1 MPINTIYF
9 LSKIALRTITL
20 RAWKAL
26 QALIPFM
33 ALMAL
38 NACLVMSMANAQTYY
53 LGVLAPQGETVAQ
66 ERWQPWLNQ
75 LNEQL
80 QEDTVVLVPLAL
92 ENWQQEIEAQQ
103 FALVLGP
110 QVQLIKMNTTHW
122 RWLATLQADTA
133 PTKLTAPADI
143 NGKNFNEKGFN
154 EKGFNE
160 KGFSKTADKQF
171 SATVNLANE
180 FNKLSQGGP
189 LKEPSAMEEV
199 ASVLWVKADSGIYQ
213 LQDLQQRKIAAVDA
227 EAFGGYLLVAHLLQ
241 QNGVPSNRY
250 QTQFVGY
257 PIERTLNA
265 LANGSVDAVIAPL
278 CLMEEMA
285 RQGKVSE
292 KQYRLIH
299 PVATASSCQSSTPIY
314 PNWTLAATEQAPN
327 ALVRQINQNLFGTSQ
342 SEQELL
348 GINQGWL
355 PPESSSN
362 AERILYDMNRHP
374 AQKQL
379 GAHMVEWVKAH
390 RLWMAV
396 IVLIILI
403 STVNYAW
410 MSWLAW
416 RRRQKITLQNR
427 LIRDYD
433 QQLRQSER
441 FAVIGEMS
449 GSIAHEINQPLA
461 TIQNYAQGLLIRSQN
476 SQNSQERTWLDKN
489 SLNSLH
495 AVEKSLTDK
504 QATDKQVTETA
515 LQKIV
520 NETERVAAVI
530 SNIRSWAGRSQPD
543 EVRVDIATTYEQ
555 CILLL
560 GEKASAMSFWL
571 TSDYPSL
578 QLPSLVLDQLLM
590 NSMVNAEQQG
600 ATQIMLRCQ
609 AEDYNG
615 KSYIV
620 LHMTDD
626 AGGFDEAQL
635 LDHKQLTGN
644 KQLVDNKSQQR
655 LANHYATKSTK
666 ANGLGLGLM
675 ICQRLCKSLGG
686 MMRLSNIEV
695 QQELNC
701 IQALDG
707 YQQRFKRNLNGK
719 VRLMN
724 TESTYPLANKIG
736 AQVSFYLPLHLADE
750 AQK

>member
-1 MPINTIYF
+1 MPINTIDF

-20 RAWKAL
+20 KVWKAL
-26 QALIPFM
+26 I

-133 PTKLTAPADI
+133 PAKLTAPADI
-143 NGKNFNEKGFN
+143 NGKNFN

-180 FNKLSQGGP
+180 FNKLSQGSP

-199 ASVLWVKADSGIYQ
+199 ASALWVKADSGIYQ

-265 LANGSVDAVIAPL
+265 LANGSVDAAIAPL

-515 LQKIV
+515 LQQIV

-635 LDHKQLTGN
+635 LDHKPLTGN

-655 LANHYATKSTK
+655 LPNRYATKSTK

-736 AQVSFYLPLHLADE
+736 AQVSFYLPLHLADNAE
-750 AQK
+750 K

>member
-1 MPINTIYF
+1 MPINTIDF

-20 RAWKAL
+20 RVWKAL

-53 LGVLAPQGETVAQ
+53 IGVLAPQGETVAQ

-133 PTKLTAPADI
+133 PAKLTAPADI
-143 NGKNFNEKGFN
+143 NGKN
-154 EKGFNE
+154 FNE

-180 FNKLSQGGP
+180 FNKLSQGSP

-199 ASVLWVKADSGIYQ
+199 ASALWVKADSGIYQ

-257 PIERTLNA
+257 PIERTLHA
-265 LANGSVDAVIAPL
+265 LASGSVDAAIAPL

-342 SEQELL
+342 SEQALL

-433 QQLRQSER
+433 QQLHQSER

-476 SQNSQERTWLDKN
+476 SQEWTGLDNNSV
-489 SLNSLH
+489 NSLH

-504 QATDKQVTETA
+504 QATETA
-515 LQKIV
+515 LQQIV

-530 SNIRSWAGRSQPD
+530 SNIRHWAGRSQTKN
-543 EVRVDIATTYEQ
+543 VQLDIATTYEQ

-560 GEKASAMSFWL
+560 GEKASSIGFWL
-571 TSDYPSL
+571 ASDYQSL

-590 NSMVNAEQQG
+590 NSMLNAQQQG

-609 AEDYNG
+609 AKDYNG

-620 LHMTDD
+620 LHITDD

-635 LDHKQLTGN
+635 LDHKPLEGN
-644 KQLVDNKSQQR
+644 QQLVEGQSQQR
-655 LANHYATKSTK
+655 LTNKYATKSTK
-666 ANGLGLGLM
+666 ENGLGLGLM
-675 ICQRLCKSLGG
+675 ICQRLCKPLGG
-686 MMRLSNIEV
+686 MMQLGNIEV
-695 QQELNC
+695 QQELNT
-701 IQALDG
+701 IQALGG
-707 YQQRFKRNLNGK
+707 YQQRLKRSLNGK
-719 VRLMN
+719 VRLIKTEN
-724 TESTYPLANKIG
+724 THPLANRVG
-736 AQVSFYLPLHLADE
+736 AQVSFYLPLHLADDVE
-750 AQK
+750 R

>member
-1 MPINTIYF
+1 MDKK
-9 LSKIALRTITL
+9 SKVWAT
-20 RAWKAL
+20 
-26 QALIPFM
+26 
-33 ALMAL
+33 L
-38 NACLVMSMANAQTYY
+38 NAYFIIVVASFAWLMLGSANAQTYY

-122 RWLATLQADTA
+122 RWLATLQAETE
-133 PTKLTAPADI
+133 TLT
-143 NGKNFNEKGFN
+143 NKNDKESNKKRF
-154 EKGFNE
+154 
-160 KGFSKTADKQF
+160 KTNATDKQL

-180 FNKLSQGGP
+180 FNKLSQDSP

-199 ASVLWVKADSGIYQ
+199 ASALWVKADSGIYQ

-265 LANGSVDAVIAPL
+265 LANGSVDAAIAPL

-299 PVATASSCQSSTPIY
+299 PVATASNCQSSTPIY

-342 SEQELL
+342 SEQASL
-348 GINQGWL
+348 GIGQRWL

-461 TIQNYAQGLLIRSQN
+461 TIKNYAQGLLIRSQN
-476 SQNSQERTWLDKN
+476 SQNSQSSQEWTWLDNN
-489 SLNSLH
+489 SVNSLH

-504 QATDKQVTETA
+504 QATDKQATESA
-515 LQKIV
+515 LQQIV

-530 SNIRSWAGRSQPD
+530 SNIRRWAGRSQPD

-578 QLPSLVLDQLLM
+578 QLPNLVLDQLLM

-609 AEDYNG
+609 AKDYNG

-620 LHMTDD
+620 LHITDD

-635 LDHKQLTGN
+635 LDHKPLTGN
-644 KQLVDNKSQQR
+644 RQLVESKSQQR

-701 IQALDG
+701 IQVLCG

-719 VRLMN
+719 VRLMT
-724 TESTYPLANKIG
+724 TESTYTPANKIG
-736 AQVSFYLPLHLADE
+736 AQVSFYLPLHLADNAE
-750 AQK
+750 K

>member
-1 MPINTIYF
+1 MVKKSKVWASLNAYF
-9 LSKIALRTITL
+9 LVVVASFT
-20 RAWKAL
+20 W
-26 QALIPFM
+26 
-33 ALMAL
+33 LMLAI
-38 NACLVMSMANAQTYY
+38 ANAQTYY
-53 LGVLAPQGETVAQ
+53 LGVLAPQGETAAQ

-75 LNEQL
+75 LNGQL
-80 QEDTVVLVPLAL
+80 QEDTVVLIPLAL

-122 RWLATLQADTA
+122 RWLATLQADTETA
-133 PTKLTAPADI
+133 QLHAPADI
-143 NGKNFNEKGFN
+143 NGKNFKEKAFHEKGFN
-154 EKGFNE
+154 
-160 KGFSKTADKQF
+160 KTVDKPL
-171 SATVNLANE
+171 STTVNLANE
-180 FNKLSQGGP
+180 FNKLSQDRQ
-189 LKEPSAMEEV
+189 LKEPSAMEAV
-199 ASVLWVKADSGIYQ
+199 ASALWVKADSGIYQ
-213 LQDLQQRKIAAVDA
+213 LQDLQQRKIAAVDS

-257 PIERTLNA
+257 PIERTLHA
-265 LANGSVDAVIAPL
+265 LASGSVDAAIAPL

-285 RQGKVSE
+285 QQGKISK
-292 KQYRLIH
+292 KQYRLIL
-299 PVATASSCQSSTPIY
+299 PVATASSCQSSTKIY
-314 PNWTLAATEQAPN
+314 PNWTLAATEQAPA
-327 ALVRQINQNLFGTSQ
+327 ALIRQINQNLFGLSQ
-342 SEQELL
+342 YGKSQPEQESL
-348 GINQGWL
+348 GIGQRWL
-355 PPESSSN
+355 PAESSSD

-379 GAHMVEWVKAH
+379 GAHMVDWVKAH

-396 IVLIILI
+396 IVLIVLI

-416 RRRQKITLQNR
+416 RRRQKIILQNQ

-461 TIQNYAQGLLIRSQN
+461 TIQNYAQGLLIRSQ
-476 SQNSQERTWLDKN
+476 SSVSRQDGKESTVLDKN
-489 SLNSLH
+489 SAHSLNAL
-495 AVEKSLTDK
+495 EKTLTDK
-504 QATDKQVTETA
+504 QVLEKQAIDKQATESA
-515 LQKIV
+515 LQQIV

-530 SNIRSWAGRSQPD
+530 SNIRRWAGRSQPNN
-543 EVRVDIATTYEQ
+543 VQVDIVTTYAQ

-560 GEKASAMSFWL
+560 GEKASSIGFWL
-571 TSDYPSL
+571 ASDYQTL

-590 NSMVNAEQQG
+590 NSMLNAEQQG

-609 AEDYNG
+609 AKDYNG

-620 LHMTDD
+620 LHITDD

-635 LDHKQLTGN
+635 LDHKPLEGN
-644 KQLVDNKSQQR
+644 QQLVEGQSQQR
-655 LANHYATKSTK
+655 LTNKYATKSTK
-666 ANGLGLGLM
+666 ENGLGLGLM
-675 ICQRLCKSLGG
+675 ICQRLCKSIGG
-686 MMRLSNIEV
+686 MMQLGNIEF
-695 QQELNC
+695 QQELNT

-707 YQQRFKRNLNGK
+707 YQQRLKRSLNGK
-719 VRLMN
+719 VRLIKMEN
-724 TESTYPLANKIG
+724 THPLANRVG
-736 AQVSFYLPLHLADE
+736 AQVSFYLPLHLADD

>member
-20 RAWKAL
+20 RVWKAL
-26 QALIPFM
+26 I

-133 PTKLTAPADI
+133 PAKLTAPADI
-143 NGKNFNEKGFN
+143 NGKNFN

-180 FNKLSQGGP
+180 FNKLSQGSP

-199 ASVLWVKADSGIYQ
+199 ASALWVKADSGIYQ

-265 LANGSVDAVIAPL
+265 LANGSVDAAIAPL

-292 KQYRLIH
+292 KHYRLIH

-342 SEQELL
+342 SEQALL
-348 GINQGWL
+348 GIGQRWL
-355 PPESSSN
+355 PAESSSN

-390 RLWMAV
+390 RLWMAI

-476 SQNSQERTWLDKN
+476 SQERTWLDKN

-504 QATDKQVTETA
+504 QATDKQVTDKQATETA
-515 LQKIV
+515 LQQIV

-530 SNIRSWAGRSQPD
+530 SNIRRWAGRSQPD

-578 QLPSLVLDQLLM
+578 QLPNLVLDQLLI

-615 KSYIV
+615 KSYLV
-620 LHMTDD
+620 LHITDD
-626 AGGFDEAQL
+626 AGGFDKAQL
-635 LDHKQLTGN
+635 LDHKQLAGN
-644 KQLVDNKSQQR
+644 KQLVESKSQQR
-655 LANHYATKSTK
+655 LTNHYATKSTK

-686 MMRLSNIEV
+686 MMQLSNIEV

-701 IQALDG
+701 IQALCG

-724 TESTYPLANKIG
+724 TENTYTPANKIG
-736 AQVSFYLPLHLADE
+736 AQVSFYLPLHLADNAE
-750 AQK
+750 K

>member
-1 MPINTIYF
+1 MDKKSKVWASLKAYF
-9 LSKIALRTITL
+9 IIVVASFT
-20 RAWKAL
+20 W
-26 QALIPFM
+26 
-33 ALMAL
+33 LML
-38 NACLVMSMANAQTYY
+38 GRANAQTYY

-122 RWLATLQADTA
+122 RWLATLQADID
-133 PTKLTAPADI
+133 PTQLHEPADI
-143 NGKNFNEKGFN
+143 NGKNFKEKAFHEKGFTT
-154 EKGFNE
+154 
-160 KGFSKTADKQF
+160 KTADKQL
-171 SATVNLANE
+171 STTVNLANK
-180 FNKLSQGGP
+180 FNKLTQDRQ
-189 LKEPSAMEEV
+189 LKEPSAMEAV
-199 ASVLWVKADSGIYQ
+199 ASALWVKADSGIYQ
-213 LQDLQQRKIAAVDA
+213 LQDLQQRKIAAVDS

-257 PIERTLNA
+257 PIERTLHA
-265 LANGSVDAVIAPL
+265 LASGNVDAAIAPL

-285 RQGKVSE
+285 QQGKISK

-299 PVATASSCQSSTPIY
+299 PVATASSCQSSTKIY
-314 PNWTLAATEQAPN
+314 PNWTLAATEQAPA
-327 ALVRQINQNLFGTSQ
+327 ALIRQINQNLFGTSQ
-342 SEQELL
+342 SEQESL
-348 GINQGWL
+348 GIGQHWL
-355 PPESSSN
+355 PPESSSD

-379 GAHMVEWVKAH
+379 GAHMVDWVKAH

-396 IVLIILI
+396 MVLIVLI

-416 RRRQKITLQNR
+416 RRRQKITLQNQ

-433 QQLRQSER
+433 LQLRQSER

-461 TIQNYAQGLLIRSQN
+461 TIQNYAQGLLIRNQYK
-476 SQNSQERTWLDKN
+476 QLDKKQT
-489 SLNSLH
+489 L
-495 AVEKSLTDK
+495 EKGSIEK
-504 QATDKQVTETA
+504 A
-515 LQKIV
+515 LQQIV
-520 NETERVAAVI
+520 NETERAAAVI
-530 SNIRSWAGRSQPD
+530 RNIRHWAGQSQANEFN
-543 EVRVDIATTYEQ
+543 EVSADIAATYEQ

-560 GEKASAMSFWL
+560 GDKSLGITFWFV
-571 TSDYPSL
+571 SDYQYL
-578 QLPSLVLDQLLM
+578 QLPKLLLDQLLI
-590 NSMVNAEQQG
+590 NSMLNAEQQG

-615 KSYIV
+615 KPYLV
-620 LHMTDD
+620 LHVTDD
-626 AGGFDEAQL
+626 AGGFDKAQL
-635 LDHKQLTGN
+635 VDHKPLAGN
-644 KQLVDNKSQQR
+644 KQLVDRQSQQH
-655 LANHYATKSTK
+655 LTNYYATKSTK
-666 ANGLGLGLM
+666 ENGLGLGLM

-686 MMRLSNIEV
+686 MMQLSNIEV
-695 QQELNC
+695 QQELNT

-707 YQQRFKRNLNGK
+707 YQQRLKRSLNGK
-719 VRLMN
+719 VRLMK
-724 TESTYPLANKIG
+724 TENTYPLANRVG
-736 AQVSFYLPLHLADE
+736 AQVAFYLPLHLADD

>member
-1 MPINTIYF
+1 MDKK
-9 LSKIALRTITL
+9 SKVWAT
-20 RAWKAL
+20 
-26 QALIPFM
+26 
-33 ALMAL
+33 L
-38 NACLVMSMANAQTYY
+38 NAYFIIVVASFAWLMLGSANAQTYY

-122 RWLATLQADTA
+122 RWLATLQAETA
-133 PTKLTAPADI
+133 LAQLNAPADI
-143 NGKNFNEKGFN
+143 NSKN
-154 EKGFNE
+154 FNE

-180 FNKLSQGGP
+180 FNKLTQDKH

-199 ASVLWVKADSGIYQ
+199 ASALWVKADSGIYQ

-257 PIERTLNA
+257 PIERTLHA
-265 LANGSVDAVIAPL
+265 LASGSVDAAIAPL

-285 RQGKVSE
+285 RQGKISE

-314 PNWTLAATEQAPN
+314 PNWTLAATEQAPA
-327 ALVRQINQNLFGTSQ
+327 ALIRQINKNLFGTSQ
-342 SEQELL
+342 SEQALL
-348 GINQGWL
+348 GIGQRWL
-355 PPESSSN
+355 PPESSSD

-379 GAHMVEWVKAH
+379 GAHMVDWIKAH
-390 RLWMAV
+390 RLWMA
-396 IVLIILI
+396 IIFLIILI

-416 RRRQKITLQNR
+416 RRRQKITLQNQ

-433 QQLRQSER
+433 RQLRQSER

-461 TIQNYAQGLLIRSQN
+461 TIQNYAQGLLIRSQSN
-476 SQNSQERTWLDKN
+476 QRSQDDIG
-489 SLNSLH
+489 LNTE
-495 AVEKSLTDK
+495 AVNNLTALAKSLTDK
-504 QATDKQVTETA
+504 QATESA
-515 LQKIV
+515 LQQIV

-530 SNIRSWAGRSQPD
+530 SNIRRWAGRSQPD

-555 CILLL
+555 CVLLL
-560 GEKASAMSFWL
+560 GEKASGIGFWL
-571 TSDYPSL
+571 ASDYRSL
-578 QLPSLVLDQLLM
+578 QLPSLVLDQLLI

-626 AGGFDEAQL
+626 AGGFNEMQL
-635 LDHKQLTGN
+635 LDHKQLVGN
-644 KQLVDNKSQQR
+644 KQLVERQSQQR
-655 LANHYATKSTK
+655 LPNHYATKSTK
-666 ANGLGLGLM
+666 ENGLGLGLM
-675 ICQRLCKSLGG
+675 ICQRLCESLGG
-686 MMRLSNIEV
+686 MMQLSNIEV
-695 QQELNC
+695 QQELNT

-707 YQQRFKRNLNGK
+707 YQQRLKRSLNGQ
-719 VRLMN
+719 VRLMKTEN
-724 TESTYPLANKIG
+724 TYLLANRVG
-736 AQVSFYLPLHLADE
+736 AQVSFYLPLHLADAAE
-750 AQK
+750 K

>member
-1 MPINTIYF
+1 
-9 LSKIALRTITL
+9 
-20 RAWKAL
+20 
-26 QALIPFM
+26 
-33 ALMAL
+33 
-38 NACLVMSMANAQTYY
+38 
-53 LGVLAPQGETVAQ
+53 
-66 ERWQPWLNQ
+66 
-75 LNEQL
+75 
-80 QEDTVVLVPLAL
+80 
-92 ENWQQEIEAQQ
+92 
-103 FALVLGP
+103 
-110 QVQLIKMNTTHW
+110 
-122 RWLATLQADTA
+122 
-133 PTKLTAPADI
+133 
-143 NGKNFNEKGFN
+143 
-154 EKGFNE
+154 
-160 KGFSKTADKQF
+160 
-171 SATVNLANE
+171 
-180 FNKLSQGGP
+180 
-189 LKEPSAMEEV
+189 
-199 ASVLWVKADSGIYQ
+199 
-213 LQDLQQRKIAAVDA
+213 
-227 EAFGGYLLVAHLLQ
+227 
-241 QNGVPSNRY
+241 
-250 QTQFVGY
+250 
-257 PIERTLNA
+257 
-265 LANGSVDAVIAPL
+265 
-278 CLMEEMA
+278 
-285 RQGKVSE
+285 
-292 KQYRLIH
+292 
-299 PVATASSCQSSTPIY
+299 
-314 PNWTLAATEQAPN
+314 
-327 ALVRQINQNLFGTSQ
+327 
-342 SEQELL
+342 
-348 GINQGWL
+348 
-355 PPESSSN
+355 
-362 AERILYDMNRHP
+362 
-374 AQKQL
+374 
-379 GAHMVEWVKAH
+379 
-390 RLWMAV
+390 
-396 IVLIILI
+396 
-403 STVNYAW
+403 

-476 SQNSQERTWLDKN
+476 SQEWTGLDNNSV
-489 SLNSLH
+489 NSLH

-504 QATDKQVTETA
+504 QATETA
-515 LQKIV
+515 LQQIV

-530 SNIRSWAGRSQPD
+530 SNIRRWAGRSQPD

-578 QLPSLVLDQLLM
+578 QLPNLVLDQLLM

-724 TESTYPLANKIG
+724 TENTYTPANKIG
-736 AQVSFYLPLHLADE
+736 AQVSFYLPLHLADNAE
-750 AQK
+750 K

>member
-9 LSKIALRTITL
+9 LSKIALRTIAL
-20 RAWKAL
+20 RVL
-26 QALIPFM
+26 QELIPFM

-154 EKGFNE
+154 T
-160 KGFSKTADKQF
+160 KTADKQF

-180 FNKLSQGGP
+180 FNKLSQGSP

-199 ASVLWVKADSGIYQ
+199 ASALWVKADSGIYQ

-257 PIERTLNA
+257 PIERTLHA
-265 LANGSVDAVIAPL
+265 LASGSVDAAIAPL

-342 SEQELL
+342 SEQALL

-433 QQLRQSER
+433 QQLHQSER

-476 SQNSQERTWLDKN
+476 SQEWTGLDNNSV
-489 SLNSLH
+489 NSLH

-504 QATDKQVTETA
+504 QATETA
-515 LQKIV
+515 LQQIV

-530 SNIRSWAGRSQPD
+530 SNIRHWAGRSQPKN
-543 EVRVDIATTYEQ
+543 VQLDIATTYEQ

-560 GEKASAMSFWL
+560 GEKASSIGFWL
-571 TSDYPSL
+571 ASDYQSL

-590 NSMVNAEQQG
+590 NSMLNAQQQG

-609 AEDYNG
+609 AKDYNG

-620 LHMTDD
+620 LHITDD

-635 LDHKQLTGN
+635 LDHKPLEGN
-644 KQLVDNKSQQR
+644 QQLVEGQSQQR
-655 LANHYATKSTK
+655 LTNKYATKSTK
-666 ANGLGLGLM
+666 ENGLGLGLM
-675 ICQRLCKSLGG
+675 ICQRLCKPLGG
-686 MMRLSNIEV
+686 MMQLGNIEV
-695 QQELNC
+695 QQELNT
-701 IQALDG
+701 IQALGG
-707 YQQRFKRNLNGK
+707 YQQRLKRSLNGK
-719 VRLMN
+719 VRLIKTEN
-724 TESTYPLANKIG
+724 THPLANRVG
-736 AQVSFYLPLHLADE
+736 AQVSFYLPLHLADDVE
-750 AQK
+750 R

>member
-1 MPINTIYF
+1 MPINNIYF

-20 RAWKAL
+20 RVWKALQAL

-33 ALMAL
+33 ALMVL

-133 PTKLTAPADI
+133 PAKLTAPADI
-143 NGKNFNEKGFN
+143 NGKNFT

-180 FNKLSQGGP
+180 FNKLSQGSP
-189 LKEPSAMEEV
+189 LKGPSAMEEV
-199 ASVLWVKADSGIYQ
+199 ASALWVKADSGIYQ

-265 LANGSVDAVIAPL
+265 LANGSVDAAIAPL

-342 SEQELL
+342 SEQALL
-348 GINQGWL
+348 GIGQRWL

-390 RLWMAV
+390 RLWMAI

-461 TIQNYAQGLLIRSQN
+461 TIQNYAQGLLIRSQSSQI
-476 SQNSQERTWLDKN
+476 SQNRTWLDKN

-495 AVEKSLTDK
+495 AVENSLTDK
-504 QATDKQVTETA
+504 QATDKQATESA
-515 LQKIV
+515 LQQIV

-530 SNIRSWAGRSQPD
+530 SNIRRWAGRSQPD

-578 QLPSLVLDQLLM
+578 QLPNLVLDQLLM

-620 LHMTDD
+620 LHITDD

-635 LDHKQLTGN
+635 LDHKPLAGN
-644 KQLVDNKSQQR
+644 KQLVESKSQQR
-655 LANHYATKSTK
+655 LPNHYATKSTK

-675 ICQRLCKSLGG
+675 ICQRLGKSLGG
-686 MMRLSNIEV
+686 MMQLSNIEV

-701 IQALDG
+701 IQALCG

-724 TESTYPLANKIG
+724 TENTYTPANKIG
-736 AQVSFYLPLHLADE
+736 AQVSFYLPLHLADNAE
-750 AQK
+750 K

>member
-1 MPINTIYF
+1 
-9 LSKIALRTITL
+9 
-20 RAWKAL
+20 
-26 QALIPFM
+26 
-33 ALMAL
+33 MAL

-133 PTKLTAPADI
+133 PAKLTAPADI

-154 EKGFNE
+154 EKGFNT
-160 KGFSKTADKQF
+160 KTADKQF
-171 SATVNLANE
+171 SATVSLANE
-180 FNKLSQGGP
+180 FNKLSQGSP

-199 ASVLWVKADSGIYQ
+199 ASALWVKADSGIYQ

-257 PIERTLNA
+257 PIERTLHA
-265 LANGSVDAVIAPL
+265 LASGSVDAAIAPL

-342 SEQELL
+342 SEQALL
-348 GINQGWL
+348 GIGQRWL

-390 RLWMAV
+390 RLWMAI

-476 SQNSQERTWLDKN
+476 SQERTGLDNN
-489 SLNSLH
+489 SVNSLH

-504 QATDKQVTETA
+504 QATESA
-515 LQKIV
+515 LQQIV

-530 SNIRSWAGRSQPD
+530 SNIRRWAGRSQPD

-578 QLPSLVLDQLLM
+578 QLPNLVLDQLLM

-620 LHMTDD
+620 LHITDD

-635 LDHKQLTGN
+635 LDHKPLAGN
-644 KQLVDNKSQQR
+644 KQLVESKSQQR
-655 LANHYATKSTK
+655 LPNHYATKSSK
-666 ANGLGLGLM
+666 ENGLGLGLM

-701 IQALDG
+701 IQALGG

-724 TESTYPLANKIG
+724 TENTYTPANKIG

>member
-1 MPINTIYF
+1 MPINTIDF

-20 RAWKAL
+20 RVWKAL

-53 LGVLAPQGETVAQ
+53 IGVLAPQGETVAQ

-133 PTKLTAPADI
+133 PAKLTAPADI
-143 NGKNFNEKGFN
+143 NGKNFNEKGFS
-154 EKGFNE
+154 E
-160 KGFSKTADKQF
+160 TADKQF

-180 FNKLSQGGP
+180 FNKLSQGSP

-199 ASVLWVKADSGIYQ
+199 ASALWVKADSGIYQ

-257 PIERTLNA
+257 PIERTLHA
-265 LANGSVDAVIAPL
+265 LASGSVDAAIVPL

-285 RQGKVSE
+285 QQGKINK

-299 PVATASSCQSSTPIY
+299 PVATASSCQSSTKIY
-314 PNWTLAATEQAPN
+314 PNWTLAATEQAPA
-327 ALVRQINQNLFGTSQ
+327 ALIRQINQNLFGLSQ
-342 SEQELL
+342 YGKSQPEQESL
-348 GINQGWL
+348 GIGQRWL
-355 PPESSSN
+355 PAESSSD

-379 GAHMVEWVKAH
+379 GAHMVDWVKVH

-396 IVLIILI
+396 IVSIILI

-416 RRRQKITLQNR
+416 RRRQKIILQNQ

-433 QQLRQSER
+433 LQLRQSER
-441 FAVIGEMS
+441 FDVIGEMS

-476 SQNSQERTWLDKN
+476 SQEWTGLDNNSV
-489 SLNSLH
+489 NSLH

-504 QATDKQVTETA
+504 QATETA
-515 LQKIV
+515 LQQIV

-530 SNIRSWAGRSQPD
+530 SNIRHWAGRSQPKN
-543 EVRVDIATTYEQ
+543 VQLDIATTYEQ

-560 GEKASAMSFWL
+560 GEKASSIGFWL
-571 TSDYPSL
+571 ASDYQSL
-578 QLPSLVLDQLLM
+578 QLPSLVLDQL
-590 NSMVNAEQQG
+590 
-600 ATQIMLRCQ
+600 
-609 AEDYNG
+609 
-615 KSYIV
+615 
-620 LHMTDD
+620 
-626 AGGFDEAQL
+626 
-635 LDHKQLTGN
+635 
-644 KQLVDNKSQQR
+644 
-655 LANHYATKSTK
+655 
-666 ANGLGLGLM
+666 
-675 ICQRLCKSLGG
+675 
-686 MMRLSNIEV
+686 
-695 QQELNC
+695 
-701 IQALDG
+701 
-707 YQQRFKRNLNGK
+707 
-719 VRLMN
+719 
-724 TESTYPLANKIG
+724 
-736 AQVSFYLPLHLADE
+736 
-750 AQK
+750 

>member
-1 MPINTIYF
+1 MYKK
-9 LSKIALRTITL
+9 SKVWAT
-20 RAWKAL
+20 
-26 QALIPFM
+26 
-33 ALMAL
+33 L
-38 NACLVMSMANAQTYY
+38 NAYFIIVVASLAWLMLSSANAQTYY

-75 LNEQL
+75 LNEHL
-80 QEDTVVLVPLAL
+80 QADTVVLVPLAL
-92 ENWQQEIEAQQ
+92 ENWQQQIEAQQ

-122 RWLATLQADTA
+122 RWLATLQAETE
-133 PTKLTAPADI
+133 TLT
-143 NGKNFNEKGFN
+143 NKNDKESNKKRF
-154 EKGFNE
+154 
-160 KGFSKTADKQF
+160 KTNATDKQL

-180 FNKLSQGGP
+180 FNKLSQDSP

-199 ASVLWVKADSGIYQ
+199 ASALWVKADSGIYQ

-257 PIERTLNA
+257 PIERTLHA
-265 LANGSVDAVIAPL
+265 LASGSVDAAIAPL

-285 RQGKVSE
+285 RQGKISE

-314 PNWTLAATEQAPN
+314 PNWTLAATEQAPA
-327 ALVRQINQNLFGTSQ
+327 ALIQQINQNLFGTSQ
-342 SEQELL
+342 SEQALL
-348 GINQGWL
+348 GIGQRWL
-355 PPESSSN
+355 PPESSSD

-379 GAHMVEWVKAH
+379 GAHMVDWVKAH

-416 RRRQKITLQNR
+416 RRRQKITLQNQ

-433 QQLRQSER
+433 RQLRQSER

-461 TIQNYAQGLLIRSQN
+461 TIQNYAQGLLIRSQSN
-476 SQNSQERTWLDKN
+476 QRIQDDIGLDKD
-489 SLNSLH
+489 
-495 AVEKSLTDK
+495 AVNNWTALAKSLTDK
-504 QATDKQVTETA
+504 QATETA
-515 LQKIV
+515 LQQIV

-530 SNIRSWAGRSQPD
+530 SNIRRWAGRSQPD

-571 TSDYPSL
+571 VSDYQSL
-578 QLPSLVLDQLLM
+578 QLPSLVLDQLLI

-615 KSYIV
+615 KSYII

-626 AGGFDEAQL
+626 AGGFNEMQL
-635 LDHKQLTGN
+635 LDHKQLVGN
-644 KQLVDNKSQQR
+644 KKLVERQSQQC
-655 LANHYATKSTK
+655 LPNHYATKSTK
-666 ANGLGLGLM
+666 ENGLGLGLM
-675 ICQRLCKSLGG
+675 ICHRLCESLGG
-686 MMRLSNIEV
+686 MMQLSNIEV
-695 QQELNC
+695 QQELNT

-707 YQQRFKRNLNGK
+707 YQQRFKRSLNGQ
-719 VRLMN
+719 VRLMKADN
-724 TESTYPLANKIG
+724 IYPLVNRVG
-736 AQVSFYLPLHLADE
+736 AQVSFYLPLHLADNAE
-750 AQK
+750 K

>member
-1 MPINTIYF
+1 MVKK
-9 LSKIALRTITL
+9 SKVWAS
-20 RAWKAL
+20 
-26 QALIPFM
+26 
-33 ALMAL
+33 L
-38 NACLVMSMANAQTYY
+38 NAYFIIVVASFTWLMLATANAQTYY
-53 LGVLAPQGETVAQ
+53 LGVLAPQGETAAQ

-75 LNEQL
+75 LNGQL
-80 QEDTVVLVPLAL
+80 QEDAVVLIPLAL

-122 RWLATLQADTA
+122 RWLATLQADTE
-133 PTKLTAPADI
+133 TAQLDRPDD
-143 NGKNFNEKGFN
+143 NQGKNFHKKIFN
-154 EKGFNE
+154 K
-160 KGFSKTADKQF
+160 SADKQL
-171 SATVNLANE
+171 STTVNLANK
-180 FNKLSQGGP
+180 FNKLSQGSP
-189 LKEPSAMEEV
+189 LKEPSAMEAV
-199 ASVLWVKADSGIYQ
+199 ASALWVKADSGIYQ
-213 LQDLQQRKIAAVDA
+213 LQDLQQRKIAAVDS

-257 PIERTLNA
+257 PIERTLHA
-265 LANGSVDAVIAPL
+265 LASGSVDAAIAPL

-285 RQGKVSE
+285 QQGKISK

-299 PVATASSCQSSTPIY
+299 PVATASSCQSSTKIY
-314 PNWTLAATEQAPN
+314 PNWTLAATEQAPA
-327 ALVRQINQNLFGTSQ
+327 ALIRQINQNLFGLSQ
-342 SEQELL
+342 YGKSQPEQESL
-348 GINQGWL
+348 GIGQRWL
-355 PPESSSN
+355 PAESSSD

-379 GAHMVEWVKAH
+379 GAHMVDWVKAH

-396 IVLIILI
+396 IVLIVLI

-416 RRRQKITLQNR
+416 RRRQKIILQNQ

-461 TIQNYAQGLLIRSQN
+461 TIQNYAQGLLIRSQ
-476 SQNSQERTWLDKN
+476 SSVSRQDGKESTVLDKN
-489 SLNSLH
+489 SAHSLNAL
-495 AVEKSLTDK
+495 EKTLTDK
-504 QATDKQVTETA
+504 QVLEKQAIDKQATESA
-515 LQKIV
+515 LQQIV

-530 SNIRSWAGRSQPD
+530 SNIRRWAGRSQPNN
-543 EVRVDIATTYEQ
+543 VQVDIVTTYAQ

-560 GEKASAMSFWL
+560 GEKASSIGFWL
-571 TSDYPSL
+571 ASDYQTL

-590 NSMVNAEQQG
+590 NSMLNAEQQG

-609 AEDYNG
+609 AKDYNG

-620 LHMTDD
+620 LHITDD

-635 LDHKQLTGN
+635 LDHKPLEGN
-644 KQLVDNKSQQR
+644 QQLVEGQSQQR
-655 LANHYATKSTK
+655 LTNKYATKSTK
-666 ANGLGLGLM
+666 ENGLGLGLM
-675 ICQRLCKSLGG
+675 ICQRLCKSIGG
-686 MMRLSNIEV
+686 MMQLGNIEF
-695 QQELNC
+695 QQELNT

-707 YQQRFKRNLNGK
+707 YQQRLKRSLNGK
-719 VRLMN
+719 VRLIKMEN
-724 TESTYPLANKIG
+724 THPLANRVG
-736 AQVSFYLPLHLADE
+736 AQVSFYLPLHLADD

>member
-20 RAWKAL
+20 RVWKAL
-26 QALIPFM
+26 I

-143 NGKNFNEKGFN
+143 NGKNFNEKGF
-154 EKGFNE
+154 
-160 KGFSKTADKQF
+160 SKTADKQF
-171 SATVNLANE
+171 SATVSLANE
-180 FNKLSQGGP
+180 FNKLSQGSP

-199 ASVLWVKADSGIYQ
+199 ASALWVKADSGIYQ

-265 LANGSVDAVIAPL
+265 LANGSVDAAIAPL

-390 RLWMAV
+390 RLWMAI

-416 RRRQKITLQNR
+416 RRRKKITLQNR

-461 TIQNYAQGLLIRSQN
+461 TIQNYAQGLLIRSQSN
-476 SQNSQERTWLDKN
+476 QISQGGQESTSLDKN
-489 SLNSLH
+489 SVNRLNVL
-495 AVEKSLTDK
+495 EKSLTDK
-504 QATDKQVTETA
+504 QATETA
-515 LQKIV
+515 LQQIV

-530 SNIRSWAGRSQPD
+530 SNIRRWAGRSQPD

-578 QLPSLVLDQLLM
+578 QLPNLVLDQLLI

-736 AQVSFYLPLHLADE
+736 AQVSFYLPLHLADNAE
-750 AQK
+750 K

>member
-1 MPINTIYF
+1 M
-9 LSKIALRTITL
+9 
-20 RAWKAL
+20 WKAL
-26 QALIPFM
+26 QAFM

-53 LGVLAPQGETVAQ
+53 LGVLAPQGEGVAQ

-75 LNEQL
+75 LNGQL
-80 QEDTVVLVPLAL
+80 QEDTVVLIPLAL

-122 RWLATLQADTA
+122 RWLATLQADTE
-133 PTKLTAPADI
+133 TAQLDRPDD
-143 NGKNFNEKGFN
+143 NQGKNFHKKSFN
-154 EKGFNE
+154 K
-160 KGFSKTADKQF
+160 SADKQL
-171 SATVNLANE
+171 STTVNLANE
-180 FNKLSQGGP
+180 FNKLSQDRQ
-189 LKEPSAMEEV
+189 LKEPSAMEAV
-199 ASVLWVKADSGIYQ
+199 ASALWVKADSGIYQ
-213 LQDLQQRKIAAVDA
+213 LQDLQQRKIAAVDS

-257 PIERTLNA
+257 PIERTLHA
-265 LANGSVDAVIAPL
+265 LASGSVDAAIAPL

-285 RQGKVSE
+285 QQGKISK

-299 PVATASSCQSSTPIY
+299 PVATASSCQSSTKIY
-314 PNWTLAATEQAPN
+314 PNWTLAATEQAPA
-327 ALVRQINQNLFGTSQ
+327 ALIRQINQNLFGLSQ
-342 SEQELL
+342 YGKSQPEQESL
-348 GINQGWL
+348 GIGQHWL
-355 PPESSSN
+355 PAESSSD

-379 GAHMVEWVKAH
+379 GAHMVDWVKAH

-396 IVLIILI
+396 IVLIVLI

-416 RRRQKITLQNR
+416 RRRQKIILQNQ

-461 TIQNYAQGLLIRSQN
+461 TIQNYAQGLLIRSQ
-476 SQNSQERTWLDKN
+476 SSVSRQDGKESTVLDKN
-489 SLNSLH
+489 SAHSLNAL
-495 AVEKSLTDK
+495 EKTLTDK
-504 QATDKQVTETA
+504 QVLEKQAIDKQATESA
-515 LQKIV
+515 LQQIV

-530 SNIRSWAGRSQPD
+530 SNIRRWAGRSQPNN
-543 EVRVDIATTYEQ
+543 VQVDIVTTYAQ

-560 GEKASAMSFWL
+560 GEKASSIGFWL
-571 TSDYPSL
+571 ASDYQTL

-590 NSMVNAEQQG
+590 NSMLNAEQQG

-609 AEDYNG
+609 AKDYNG

-620 LHMTDD
+620 LHITDD

-635 LDHKQLTGN
+635 LDHKPLEGN
-644 KQLVDNKSQQR
+644 QQLVEGQSQQR
-655 LANHYATKSTK
+655 LTNKYATKSTK
-666 ANGLGLGLM
+666 ENGLGLGLM
-675 ICQRLCKSLGG
+675 ICQRLCKSIGG
-686 MMRLSNIEV
+686 MMQLGNIEF
-695 QQELNC
+695 QQELNT

-707 YQQRFKRNLNGK
+707 YQQRLKRSLNGK
-719 VRLMN
+719 VRLIKMEN
-724 TESTYPLANKIG
+724 THPLANRVG
-736 AQVSFYLPLHLADE
+736 AQVSFYLPLHLADD

>member
-1 MPINTIYF
+1 MPINTIDF

-20 RAWKAL
+20 RVWKAL
-26 QALIPFM
+26 I

-143 NGKNFNEKGFN
+143 NGKNFNEKGF
-154 EKGFNE
+154 
-160 KGFSKTADKQF
+160 SKTADKQF
-171 SATVNLANE
+171 SATVSLANE
-180 FNKLSQGGP
+180 FNKLSQGSP

-199 ASVLWVKADSGIYQ
+199 ASALWVKADSGIYQ

-265 LANGSVDAVIAPL
+265 LANGSVDAAIAPL

-285 RQGKVSE
+285 RQGKISE

-299 PVATASSCQSSTPIY
+299 PVATASNCQSSTPIY

-342 SEQELL
+342 SEQALL

-390 RLWMAV
+390 RLWMAI

-433 QQLRQSER
+433 QQLHQSER

-461 TIQNYAQGLLIRSQN
+461 TIQNYAQGLLIRSQSN
-476 SQNSQERTWLDKN
+476 QISQGGQESTSLDKN
-489 SLNSLH
+489 SVNRLNVL
-495 AVEKSLTDK
+495 EKSLTDK
-504 QATDKQVTETA
+504 QATDKQVADKQATESA
-515 LQKIV
+515 LQQIV

-530 SNIRSWAGRSQPD
+530 SNIRRWAGRSQPD

-578 QLPSLVLDQLLM
+578 QLPNLVLDQLLM

-600 ATQIMLRCQ
+600 ATQIMLRYQ

-615 KSYIV
+615 KSYLV

-635 LDHKQLTGN
+635 LDHKPLAGN
-644 KQLVDNKSQQR
+644 KQLVESKSQQR
-655 LANHYATKSTK
+655 LPNHYATKSTK

-686 MMRLSNIEV
+686 MMQLSNIEV
-695 QQELNC
+695 QNELNT
-701 IQALDG
+701 IQALGG
-707 YQQRFKRNLNGK
+707 YQQCFKRHLNGK
-719 VRLMN
+719 VRLIKTEN
-724 TESTYPLANKIG
+724 THPLANRVG
-736 AQVSFYLPLHLADE
+736 AQVSFYLPLHLADNAE
-750 AQK
+750 K

>member
-20 RAWKAL
+20 RVWKAL
-26 QALIPFM
+26 I
-33 ALMAL
+33 ALMVL

-92 ENWQQEIEAQQ
+92 ESWQQEIEAQQ

-133 PTKLTAPADI
+133 PAKLTAPADI
-143 NGKNFNEKGFN
+143 NGKNFN

-265 LANGSVDAVIAPL
+265 LANGSVDAAIAPL

-342 SEQELL
+342 SEQALL
-348 GINQGWL
+348 GVGQRWL
-355 PPESSSN
+355 PAESSSN

-390 RLWMAV
+390 RLWMAI

-416 RRRQKITLQNR
+416 RRRKKITLQNR

-461 TIQNYAQGLLIRSQN
+461 TIQNYAQGLLIRSQSN
-476 SQNSQERTWLDKN
+476 QISQGGQESTSLDKN
-489 SLNSLH
+489 SVNRLNVL
-495 AVEKSLTDK
+495 EKSLTDK
-504 QATDKQVTETA
+504 QATDKQVADKQATESA
-515 LQKIV
+515 LQQIV

-530 SNIRSWAGRSQPD
+530 SNIRRWAGRSQPD

-578 QLPSLVLDQLLM
+578 QLPNLVLDQLLI

-620 LHMTDD
+620 LHITDD

-635 LDHKQLTGN
+635 LDHKPLAGN

-655 LANHYATKSTK
+655 LPNHYATKSTK

-724 TESTYPLANKIG
+724 TENTYMPANKIG

>member
-1 MPINTIYF
+1 MDKK
-9 LSKIALRTITL
+9 SKVWAT
-20 RAWKAL
+20 
-26 QALIPFM
+26 
-33 ALMAL
+33 L
-38 NACLVMSMANAQTYY
+38 NAYFIIVVASFAWLMLGSANAQTYY

-122 RWLATLQADTA
+122 RWLATLQAETA
-133 PTKLTAPADI
+133 PAQLNAPADI
-143 NGKNFNEKGFN
+143 NSKN
-154 EKGFNE
+154 FNE

-180 FNKLSQGGP
+180 FNKLTQDKH

-199 ASVLWVKADSGIYQ
+199 ASALWVKADSGIYQ

-257 PIERTLNA
+257 PIERTLHA
-265 LANGSVDAVIAPL
+265 LASGSVDAAIAPL

-285 RQGKVSE
+285 RQGKISE

-314 PNWTLAATEQAPN
+314 PNWTLAATEQAPA
-327 ALVRQINQNLFGTSQ
+327 ALIRQINQNLFGTSQ
-342 SEQELL
+342 SEQALL
-348 GINQGWL
+348 GIGQRWL
-355 PPESSSN
+355 PPESSSD

-379 GAHMVEWVKAH
+379 GAHMVDWVKAH

-416 RRRQKITLQNR
+416 RRRQKITLQNQ

-433 QQLRQSER
+433 RQLRQSER

-461 TIQNYAQGLLIRSQN
+461 TIQNYAQGLLIRSQSN
-476 SQNSQERTWLDKN
+476 QRSQDDIG
-489 SLNSLH
+489 LNTE
-495 AVEKSLTDK
+495 AVNNLTALAKSLTDK
-504 QATDKQVTETA
+504 QATESA
-515 LQKIV
+515 LQQIV

-530 SNIRSWAGRSQPD
+530 SNIRRWAGRSQPD

-555 CILLL
+555 CVLLL
-560 GEKASAMSFWL
+560 GEKASGIGFWL
-571 TSDYPSL
+571 ASDYRSL
-578 QLPSLVLDQLLM
+578 QLPSLVLDQLLI

-600 ATQIMLRCQ
+600 VTQIMLRCQ

-615 KSYIV
+615 KSYVV
-620 LHMTDD
+620 LHITDD
-626 AGGFDEAQL
+626 AGGFNDMQL
-635 LDHKQLTGN
+635 LDHKQLVGN
-644 KQLVDNKSQQR
+644 KQLVERQSQQR
-655 LANHYATKSTK
+655 LTNHYATKSTK
-666 ANGLGLGLM
+666 ENGLGLGLM
-675 ICQRLCKSLGG
+675 ICQRLCESLGG
-686 MMRLSNIEV
+686 MMQLSNIEV
-695 QQELNC
+695 QQEQNT

-707 YQQRFKRNLNGK
+707 YQQRLKRSLNGQ
-719 VRLMN
+719 VRLMKTEN
-724 TESTYPLANKIG
+724 TYLLANRVG
-736 AQVSFYLPLHLADE
+736 AQVSFYLPLHLADAAE
-750 AQK
+750 K

>member
-1 MPINTIYF
+1 MDKKSKVWASLKAYF
-9 LSKIALRTITL
+9 IIVVASFT
-20 RAWKAL
+20 W
-26 QALIPFM
+26 
-33 ALMAL
+33 LML
-38 NACLVMSMANAQTYY
+38 GCANAQTYY

-122 RWLATLQADTA
+122 RWLATLQADID
-133 PTKLTAPADI
+133 PTQLHEPADI
-143 NGKNFNEKGFN
+143 NGKNFKEKAFHEKGFTT
-154 EKGFNE
+154 
-160 KGFSKTADKQF
+160 KTADKQL
-171 SATVNLANE
+171 STTVNLANK
-180 FNKLSQGGP
+180 FNKLTQDRQ
-189 LKEPSAMEEV
+189 LKEPSAMEAV
-199 ASVLWVKADSGIYQ
+199 ASALWVKADSGIYQ
-213 LQDLQQRKIAAVDA
+213 LQDLQQRKIAAVDS

-257 PIERTLNA
+257 PIERTLHA
-265 LANGSVDAVIAPL
+265 LASGSVDAAIAPL

-285 RQGKVSE
+285 QQGKISK

-299 PVATASSCQSSTPIY
+299 PVATASSCQSSTKIY
-314 PNWTLAATEQAPN
+314 PNWTLAATEQAPA
-327 ALVRQINQNLFGTSQ
+327 ALIRQINQNLFGTSQ
-342 SEQELL
+342 SEQESL
-348 GINQGWL
+348 GIGQHWL
-355 PPESSSN
+355 PPESSSD

-379 GAHMVEWVKAH
+379 GAHMVDWVKAH

-396 IVLIILI
+396 MVLIVLI

-416 RRRQKITLQNR
+416 RRRQKITLQNQ

-433 QQLRQSER
+433 LQLRQSER

-461 TIQNYAQGLLIRSQN
+461 TIQNYAQGLLIRNQYN
-476 SQNSQERTWLDKN
+476 QLDKKQT
-489 SLNSLH
+489 L
-495 AVEKSLTDK
+495 EKGSIEK
-504 QATDKQVTETA
+504 A
-515 LQKIV
+515 LQQIV
-520 NETERVAAVI
+520 NETERAAAVI
-530 SNIRSWAGRSQPD
+530 KNIRHWAGQSQANEFN
-543 EVRVDIATTYEQ
+543 EVSADIAATYEQ

-560 GEKASAMSFWL
+560 GDKSLGITFWFV
-571 TSDYPSL
+571 SDYQYL
-578 QLPSLVLDQLLM
+578 QLPKLLLDQLLI
-590 NSMVNAEQQG
+590 NSMLNAEQQG

-615 KSYIV
+615 KPYLV
-620 LHMTDD
+620 LHVTDD
-626 AGGFDEAQL
+626 AGGFDKAQL
-635 LDHKQLTGN
+635 VDHKPLAGN
-644 KQLVDNKSQQR
+644 KQLVDRQPQQH
-655 LANHYATKSTK
+655 LTNYYATKSTK
-666 ANGLGLGLM
+666 ENGLGLGLM

-686 MMRLSNIEV
+686 MMQLSNIKV
-695 QQELNC
+695 QQELNT

-707 YQQRFKRNLNGK
+707 YQQRLKRSLNGK
-719 VRLMN
+719 VRLMK
-724 TESTYPLANKIG
+724 TENTYPLANRVG
-736 AQVSFYLPLHLADE
+736 AQVAFYLPLHLADDV
-750 AQK
+750 KR

>member
-1 MPINTIYF
+1 MVKK
-9 LSKIALRTITL
+9 SKVWAS
-20 RAWKAL
+20 
-26 QALIPFM
+26 
-33 ALMAL
+33 L
-38 NACLVMSMANAQTYY
+38 NAYFIIVVASFTWLMLAIANAQTYY
-53 LGVLAPQGETVAQ
+53 LGVLAPQGETAAQ

-75 LNEQL
+75 LNGQL
-80 QEDTVVLVPLAL
+80 QEDTVVLIPLAL

-122 RWLATLQADTA
+122 RWLATLQADTE
-133 PTKLTAPADI
+133 TAQLDRPDD
-143 NGKNFNEKGFN
+143 NQGKNFHKKSFN
-154 EKGFNE
+154 K
-160 KGFSKTADKQF
+160 SADKQL
-171 SATVNLANE
+171 STTVNLANK
-180 FNKLSQGGP
+180 FNKLSQGSP
-189 LKEPSAMEEV
+189 LKEPSAMEAV
-199 ASVLWVKADSGIYQ
+199 ASALWVKADSGIYQ
-213 LQDLQQRKIAAVDA
+213 LQDLQQRKIAAVDS

-257 PIERTLNA
+257 PIERTLHA
-265 LANGSVDAVIAPL
+265 LASGSVDAAIAPL

-285 RQGKVSE
+285 QQGKISK

-299 PVATASSCQSSTPIY
+299 PVATASSCQSSTKIY
-314 PNWTLAATEQAPN
+314 PNWTLAATEQAPA
-327 ALVRQINQNLFGTSQ
+327 ALIRQINQNLFGLSQ
-342 SEQELL
+342 YGKSQPEQESL
-348 GINQGWL
+348 GIGQRWL
-355 PPESSSN
+355 PAESSSD

-379 GAHMVEWVKAH
+379 GAHMVDWVKAH

-396 IVLIILI
+396 IVLIVLI

-416 RRRQKITLQNR
+416 RRRQKIILQNQ

-461 TIQNYAQGLLIRSQN
+461 TIQNYAQGLLIRSQ
-476 SQNSQERTWLDKN
+476 SSVSRQDGKESTVLDKN
-489 SLNSLH
+489 SAHSLNAL
-495 AVEKSLTDK
+495 EKTLTDK
-504 QATDKQVTETA
+504 QVLEKQAIDKQATESA
-515 LQKIV
+515 LQQIV

-530 SNIRSWAGRSQPD
+530 SNIRRWAGRSQPNN
-543 EVRVDIATTYEQ
+543 VQVDIVTTYAQ

-560 GEKASAMSFWL
+560 GEKASSIGFWL
-571 TSDYPSL
+571 ASDYQTL

-590 NSMVNAEQQG
+590 NSMLNAEQQG

-609 AEDYNG
+609 AKDYNG

-620 LHMTDD
+620 LHITDD

-635 LDHKQLTGN
+635 LDHKPLEGN
-644 KQLVDNKSQQR
+644 QQLVEGQSQQR
-655 LANHYATKSTK
+655 LTNKYATKSTK
-666 ANGLGLGLM
+666 ENGLGLGLM
-675 ICQRLCKSLGG
+675 ICQRLCKSIGG
-686 MMRLSNIEV
+686 MMQLGNIEF
-695 QQELNC
+695 QQELNT

-707 YQQRFKRNLNGK
+707 YQQRLKRSLNGK
-719 VRLMN
+719 VRLIKMEN
-724 TESTYPLANKIG
+724 THPLANRVG
-736 AQVSFYLPLHLADE
+736 AQVSFYLPLHLADD

>member
-20 RAWKAL
+20 RVWKAL
-26 QALIPFM
+26 I

-143 NGKNFNEKGFN
+143 NGKNFNEKIF
-154 EKGFNE
+154 KT
-160 KGFSKTADKQF
+160 KTADKQF

-180 FNKLSQGGP
+180 FNKLSQGSS
-189 LKEPSAMEEV
+189 LNEPSAMEEV
-199 ASVLWVKADSGIYQ
+199 ASALWVKADSGIYQ
-213 LQDLQQRKIAAVDA
+213 LKDLQQRKIAAVDA

-241 QNGVPSNRY
+241 KNSVPSNRY

-257 PIERTLNA
+257 PIERTLNT
-265 LANGSVDAVIAPL
+265 LANGSVDAAIAPL

-342 SEQELL
+342 SEQALL
-348 GINQGWL
+348 GIGQRWL
-355 PPESSSN
+355 PAESSSD

-416 RRRQKITLQNR
+416 RRQQKITLQNR

-476 SQNSQERTWLDKN
+476 SQSSQEWTGLDKN
-489 SLNSLH
+489 SVNSLT

-504 QATDKQVTETA
+504 QAIDKQVAAKQATETA
-515 LQKIV
+515 LQQIV
-520 NETERVAAVI
+520 NETERVAAI
-530 SNIRSWAGRSQPD
+530 INNIRRWAGRSQPD

-578 QLPSLVLDQLLM
+578 QLPDLVLDQLLM

-600 ATQIMLRCQ
+600 ATQIILRCQ

-615 KSYIV
+615 KSYLV

-635 LDHKQLTGN
+635 LDHTQLASN
-644 KQLVDNKSQQR
+644 KQLVESKSQPR
-655 LANHYATKSTK
+655 LPNHYATKTTK

-675 ICQRLCKSLGG
+675 ICERLCKSLGG
-686 MMRLSNIEV
+686 MMQLSNIEV
-695 QQELNC
+695 QHELNC
-701 IQALDG
+701 IQALGG
-707 YQQRFKRNLNGK
+707 YQQCFKRNLNGK

-724 TESTYPLANKIG
+724 TENTDTPVNKIG
-736 AQVSFYLPLHLADE
+736 AQVSFYLPLHLADNAE
-750 AQK
+750 K